1 MNSLLTISLPMKS
14 LAAGVLLVVGLLL
27 LVLFSTPVEAHYLG
41 NTNLQASSDKPRG
54 MAGWKTFLYVVDNT
68 DERVYVYRQS
78 DGSFYNSHALAI
90 GNEEPHGIA
99 ISGNVMWVNDSNDKT
114 IHKYNILSGGGIS
127 LDSAGS
133 INLAPNNDHPAGMAV
148 RDIRGTPYLYVVDNN
163 DEHVYVYN
171 TSSKSHDTPRAF
183 DLHGGNNEPWGV
195 WIQGDILWVGDGS
208 DTYIRAH
215 DLSQSSEPTVDRR
228 FIEYRAVNDDA
239 YGMWSDGEAM
249 WVIDDHDQRIYKYAL
264 NQQRDRGADLNLR
277 SGNKDAKGMT
287 CYPTGADLP
296 GTNFNGPAA
305 LVYDKIDHK
314 AYGYRLLH
322 SSSSSPLSNLD
333 VDFPELDDEDGW
345 GITIGSSYIYA
356 TDKSTDTL
364 RRYLAIAEPYFGIY
378 YNNRFSLHADND
390 DPRGIWRGSTGN
402 VYVVDSEDSA
412 IYLYSSAGVHIS
424 TKGLELAAFEAQGT
438 WSTGNVVYVVQDRRN
453 RNAPDFLRAYRASDL
468 ARLPELDFALSTQG
482 HKSRGVCGV
491 GDRLWVADVNT
502 NKAYAYQL
510 VRDTNVQP
518 EFTVETETF
527 TIDENSV
534 DGTVVGSAPN
544 LKESADADDPDT
556 TVYSISGTHAAYFK
570 VDPSTGEITV
580 GDHADG
586 LDFETTPTMS
596 VILEVR
602 DDRAANFDDDTAV
615 DDTVAVTISLNNLP
629 EAGSLAIDV
638 PNSGIALTLITISTT
653 LTDPDGGI
661 TAEVWQ
667 WQRRTTG
674 GSWEDIAG
682 ATNPTYEPTAA
693 DVGSTLRVRVTYTD
707 TTGPMQS
714 ATSRT
719 FNVLSG
725 NLDPTFPD
733 DDENSGAG
741 DGNADPIAFAIDEN
755 SPANTP
761 VGTVAATDQNG
772 DTLTYSVSGTD
783 ATDFQTVFALNTS
796 SGQITVKPAG
806 VVNFELKP
814 QYVVTVSVTDNKNSE
829 GSADATLDDTVTV
842 TITVNNV
849 DDPGTVTVTA
859 GTPTAGTAIAA
870 TLSDPDGG
878 VTGLTWQWQRSSATM
893 FDVWEDLTGAT
904 SASYTPDAQ
913 VIDRFLR
920 AVASYTDTEGT
931 GKTAH
936 SAATPA
942 VAPATGAPTFA
953 ARVVSRSV
961 DENSVSGVA
970 VGVPVTA
977 TDPDGDTLTYLLAG
991 TDSSSFTINT
1001 GSGQLLVAPGANLDF
1016 ETKPLYSVTVSV
1028 TDHKDSTGNANT
1040 SVDDI
1045 VVVTI
1050 NIGDVDE
1057 APPVLQTE
1065 VDDSLHF
1072 GQRSYIFYVNE
1083 NFGSGSRPAM
1093 RVGTVTATQTGET
1106 ITYSLAG
1113 TDADRF
1119 SVNATS
1125 GALTTIAG
1133 KALSHE
1139 HGTYRVIVTATG
1151 DGTVNAGVL
1160 IIASRVKRTTSRNL
1174 PETYGNDREPTAI
1187 NVGAPILAVTGTTT
1201 ETFTF
1206 SLEHEYYAGAF
1217 QIDANT
1223 GQLKTKAGTEPYNY
1237 EAVPRKLP
1245 FYVRVTDSDGVTD
1258 RIWVTVNI
1266 TDRDEPPRLPGSPCA
1281 TDRSQITSTS
1291 IPVSWGS
1298 GYANAGFPRNTGYDV
1313 RYRPGSSGS
1322 WINGPQH
1329 ITVTRTTLTGL
1340 TPNTKY
1346 ELQARARNHEGTS
1359 DWTTWQCWA
1368 SYRTT
1373 LDAET
1378 SMAQSNTP
1386 AMGNPGIQGT
1396 ARVGETLTA
1405 TTSGITD
1412 DDGLD
1417 NAVFAYQWVR
1427 SELGAK
1433 TGTDIAGATS
1443 STYVVTS
1450 EDEGKAITV
1459 RVTFTDDAGNEE
1471 LVISY
1476 AVVAATGLPQ
1486 TQVPDA
1492 PNAPDVSAH
1501 DSTSLA
1507 VIWTEPASD
1516 GGSAIT
1522 GYKVQWKEAADSW
1535 DTPADV
1541 SEAAAT
1547 GTSHTITG
1555 LTGGTEYSVR
1565 VSAVNSVG
1573 DGTPSPEATGT
1584 PTAGDSSRGAEGAQ
1598 GTPAEGL
1605 PAVIGEPT
1613 VGETLRADNSGISD
1627 KDGMKKAVFTYQ
1639 WVAGGADIDGATGAS
1654 YTLTDEEEGL
1664 AIQVW
1669 VSFTDDAGNPEAV
1682 TSVGTAAVSP
1692 ANTPASGV
1700 PAIIG
1705 ILRNG
1710 ETLAADTSGISDE
1723 DRMDNAVFTYRWM
1736 AGGTNID
1743 GATGS
1748 TYTLTADEV
1757 GAAISVW
1764 VSFTDDAGNPEAV
1777 TSGPTEAVAPKP
1789 PLTAQFLDTPGSHDG
1804 QSQFTFELRFSET
1817 PRRGFSYKTLRDH
1830 ALTVTGGEVVR
1841 ARRLEKGKNLRWE
1854 ITVSPD
1860 SNGAV
1865 TIVLPATTNCNAEGA
1880 ICTGDG
1886 RMLSSQET
1894 LTVAGPG

>member
-1 MNSLLTISLPMKS
+1 MNSLPMKSLPMKS

-27 LVLFSTPVEAHYLG
+27 LALFSTPVKAQFLG
-41 NTNLQASSDKPRG
+41 DGHLHPNNEDPQG
-54 MAGWKTFLYVVDNT
+54 MAGWKTFLYIVDSD
-68 DERVYVYRQS
+68 DERVYLYRQAGRAHHAS
-78 DGSFYNSHALAI
+78 YALASV
-90 GNEEPHGIA
+90 NEEPRGIA
-99 ISGNVMWVNDSNDKT
+99 ISGNVMWVNDSEDKK
-114 IHKYNILSGGGIS
+114 IHRYNILSGGGIS

-133 INLAPNNDHPAGMAV
+133 INLHPNNDSPAGMAV
-148 RDIRGTPYLYVVDNN
+148 RDIGGTPYLYVVDNQ
-163 DEHVYVYN
+163 DDYVYVYK
-171 TSSKSHDTPRAF
+171 TSTKGHVPSRAF
-183 DLHGGNNEPWGV
+183 DIDRGNSSPWGI
-195 WIQGDILWVGDGS
+195 WIQGDILWMGDRT

-215 DLSQSSEPTVDRR
+215 DLSQSGQPIVERR
-228 FIEYRAVNDDA
+228 YIEYTPANDDS
-239 YGMWSDGEAM
+239 YGMWSDGDAL
-249 WVIDDHDQRIYKYAL
+249 WVIDNHDEQTYKYKL
-264 NQQRDRGADLNLR
+264 NHQRDRAADFNLR
-277 SGNKDAKGMT
+277 SGNRSARGMT

-296 GTNFNGPAA
+296 GTTLSGPAA
-305 LVYDKIDHK
+305 LVYDQTDHK
-314 AYGYRLLH
+314 AYGYRLLQY
-322 SSSSSPLSNLD
+322 SSLASSLSNLD
-333 VDFPELDDEDGW
+333 LDFPQLNNDGW
-345 GITIGSSYIYA
+345 GITIDSSYVYA
-356 TDKSTDTL
+356 TDRSTDSL
-364 RRYLAIAEPYFGIY
+364 RRYVGIPEAYFGAY
-378 YNNRFSLHADND
+378 FNNRFSLDSDNST
-390 DPRGIWRGSTGN
+390 PRGIWRGSTGN
-402 VYVVDSEDSA
+402 MHVVDSNDSA
-412 IYLYSSAGVHIS
+412 IYLYSSAGVLS
-424 TKGLELAAFEAQGT
+424 SRKPLYFLAGEAKGI
-438 WSTGNVVYVVQDRRN
+438 WSTGNVVYVVQYRGSDRRHW
-453 RNAPDFLRAYRASDL
+453 LRAYRASDL
-468 ARLPELDFALSTQG
+468 AWMPELDIALTA
-482 HKSRGVCGV
+482 HSRTPTGVCGV
-491 GDRLWVADVNT
+491 GERLWVVDSTRN
-502 NKAYAYQL
+502 NAYAYLL

-518 EFTVETETF
+518 EFTVDTETF

-534 DGTVVGSAPN
+534 DGTVVGSAPD
-544 LKESADADDPDT
+544 LEESADADDGDT
-556 TVYSISGTHAAYFK
+556 AAYSISGTHAAYFK
-570 VDPSTGEITV
+570 VDPWTGEITV

-602 DDRAANFDDDTAV
+602 DKRAANFDDDTAV

-667 WQRRTTG
+667 WQRRATG

-682 ATNPTYEPTAA
+682 ATNPTYEPTTA
-693 DVGSTLRVRVTYTD
+693 DVGSTLRVQVTYTD
-707 TTGPMQS
+707 TTGPMQLS
-714 ATSRT
+714 TSRT

-761 VGTVAATDQNG
+761 VGTVAATDPNG

-806 VVNFELKP
+806 VVNFELKQ
-814 QYVVTVSVTDNKNSE
+814 QYVITVNVTDNKDSA

-859 GTPTAGTAIAA
+859 GTPTAGTAITA

-904 SASYTPDAQ
+904 SASYSPDAQ
-913 VIDRFLR
+913 VIARFLR

-936 SAATPA
+936 SAATTA
-942 VAPATGAPTFA
+942 VAPATGAPTFS

-961 DENSVSGVA
+961 DENSVAGVA
-970 VGVPVTA
+970 VGDPVTA

-991 TDSSSFTINT
+991 TDSGSFTINT

-1016 ETKPLYSVTVSV
+1016 ETKPLYLVTVSV
-1028 TDHKDSTGNANT
+1028 TDNKDSTGNANT

-1057 APPVLQTE
+1057 APAVLQTE
-1065 VDDSLHF
+1065 PDDSLHF
-1072 GQRSYIFYVNE
+1072 GQRYYIFYVNE

-1093 RVGTVTATQTGET
+1093 PVGTVTATQTGET

-1125 GALTTIAG
+1125 GALTTMAG
-1133 KALSHE
+1133 KALSDE
-1139 HGTYRVIVTATG
+1139 PGVYRVIVTATG
-1151 DGTVNAGVL
+1151 DGTVNAVVL
-1160 IIASRVKRTTSRNL
+1160 IIVKRVKRTTSRNL

-1206 SLEHEYYAGAF
+1206 SIEHEYYGPAF

-1223 GQLKTKAGTEPYNY
+1223 GQLKTKAGREPYNY
-1237 EAVPRKLP
+1237 EAVPRNLP

-1266 TDRDEPPRLPGSPCA
+1266 TDRAEPPRLPGSPCA

-1359 DWTTWQCWA
+1359 NWTTWQCWA

-1443 STYVVTS
+1443 STYGVTS

-1459 RVTFTDDAGNEE
+1459 RVTFTDDAGNQES
-1471 LVISY
+1471 LPSY
-1476 AVVAATGLPQ
+1476 AVVAATALPEA
-1486 TQVPDA
+1486 QVPG
-1492 PNAPDVSAH
+1492 APDVSAQ

-1507 VIWTEPASD
+1507 VSWTEPASD

-1584 PTAGDSSRGAEGAQ
+1584 PTAGDSARGAEGAQ

-1613 VGETLRADNSGISD
+1613 VGETLSADNSGISD

-1705 ILRNG
+1705 ILRDG
-1710 ETLAADTSGISDE
+1710 ETLTADTSGISDE

-1736 AGGTNID
+1736 AGGTDID

-1748 TYTLTADEV
+1748 IYTLTADEV

-1804 QSQFTFELRFSET
+1804 QSEFTFELRFSET
-1817 PRRGFSYKTLRDH
+1817 PRRGFSYQTLRDH

-1841 ARRLEKGKNLRWE
+1841 ARRMEKGKNLRWE

-1865 TIVLPATTNCNAEGA
+1865 TIVLPATTNCDAEGA

-1886 RMLSSQET
+1886 RMLSNQET